1 MRTAVWCLALLA
13 LPGDSVTLARE
24 KVEWPL
30 AFLDGATGFVVEGDL
45 LLHCIHGL
53 PHQSEYRLSDR
64 ITAKRLAKLQ
74 MDPSLPDW
82 TAPANPDGTK
92 ESTRDGVTVW
102 KLSGAKSFH
111 SYKLAAKAPK
121 PGDVCTVLGYPEGRF
136 EQKTGRVKSIGSHQ
150 MELTCLV
157 RPGYSGGPVL
167 NADGDVIGMALSVC
181 GPQHTPHSKY
191 WGSGCAK
198 WETLRDAV
206 RIARGKAP
214 GPEGLESTGNAPLTG
229 DPVQGE
235 RLVVA
240 FTTDDCGACEAL
252 KKDIK
257 VGHFAKFNLA
267 TINYSRRART
277 WQDGGKLFEEFC
289 RDTGYEGRSMSF
301 PVIWVR
307 GSSEYKSGYL
317 PSRRG
322 GVIGFLSQILDGLAG
337 VVAGQPRPAQF
348 PPPVTA
354 EGGDAAPQPI
364 EVSTPDTKLEAA
376 IADLKKDIDAIKN
389 GNLFEK
395 IGAVKSLKSDIE
407 SVKTEAKS
415 ASASAVARGEELEA
429 QISAQAEKI
438 KKDIENARSANPFLK
453 AKGALALK
461 KDLASSMELL
471 KSSNAELTA
480 LKSFQPLAL
489 MGLVGAVRAF
499 WRRRKEDQDA
509 DELAE
514 VGAV

>member
-1 MRTAVWCLALLA
+1 MKTALASLLCIA
-13 LPGDSVTLARE
+13 LGSAAAARE

-30 AFLDGATGFVVEGDL
+30 AFMDGATGFVVDGDL
-45 LLHCIHGL
+45 LLHCIHGM
-53 PHQSEYRLSDR
+53 PHQTDYRLSEKV
-64 ITAKRLAKLQ
+64 TAKRLAKVQ

-82 TAPANPDGTK
+82 TAPPNPDGTK

-102 KLSGAKSFH
+102 QLSGAKSFH
-111 SYKLAAKAPK
+111 SYQLAAKAPK
-121 PGDVCTVLGYPEGRF
+121 PGDACTVLGYPDGRF
-136 EQKTGRVKSIGSHQ
+136 EKISGRVKSIGSHQ

-167 NADGDVIGMALSVC
+167 NADGDVIGMALSVT
-181 GPQHTPHSKY
+181 GPQHTPHSQY

-206 RIARGKAP
+206 RIARGKSP
-214 GPEGLESTGNAPLTG
+214 GPESLESAEGADQLAG

-289 RDTGYEGRSMSF
+289 RDTGYDGRSMSF

-307 GSSEYKSGYL
+307 GSSEFKSGYL

-348 PPPVTA
+348 PPPAASVPQD
-354 EGGDAAPQPI
+354 DAAPQPV
-364 EVSTPDTKLEAA
+364 EDAAPDTKLEAA
-376 IADLKKDIDAIKN
+376 IAEIKKDIDAIKN

-395 IGAVKSLKSDIE
+395 IGAVKSLRGDIE

-438 KKDIENARSANPFLK
+438 KKDIANARSANPFLK

-461 KDLASSMELL
+461 KDLSSSMELL
-471 KSSNAELTA
+471 KASNDELTA
-480 LKSFQPLAL
+480 LKSAQPMAL
-489 MGLVGAVRAF
+489 IGLLGAVRAF
-499 WRRRKEDQDA
+499 WRRRKEDQEA

-514 VGAV
+514 VGAA

>member
-1 MRTAVWCLALLA
+1 
-13 LPGDSVTLARE
+13 
-24 KVEWPL
+24 
-30 AFLDGATGFVVEGDL
+30 
-45 LLHCIHGL
+45 
-53 PHQSEYRLSDR
+53 
-64 ITAKRLAKLQ
+64 
-74 MDPSLPDW
+74 
-82 TAPANPDGTK
+82 
-92 ESTRDGVTVW
+92 
-102 KLSGAKSFH
+102 
-111 SYKLAAKAPK
+111 
-121 PGDVCTVLGYPEGRF
+121 
-136 EQKTGRVKSIGSHQ
+136 
-150 MELTCLV
+150 
-157 RPGYSGGPVL
+157 
-167 NADGDVIGMALSVC
+167 
-181 GPQHTPHSKY
+181 
-191 WGSGCAK
+191 
-198 WETLRDAV
+198 
-206 RIARGKAP
+206 ARGKAP

>member
-1 MRTAVWCLALLA
+1 M
-13 LPGDSVTLARE
+13 
-24 KVEWPL
+24 
-30 AFLDGATGFVVEGDL
+30 
-45 LLHCIHGL
+45 
-53 PHQSEYRLSDR
+53 
-64 ITAKRLAKLQ
+64 
-74 MDPSLPDW
+74 
-82 TAPANPDGTK
+82 
-92 ESTRDGVTVW
+92 
-102 KLSGAKSFH
+102 
-111 SYKLAAKAPK
+111 
-121 PGDVCTVLGYPEGRF
+121 LGYPDGRF
-136 EQKTGRVKSIGSHQ
+136 EKISGRVKSIGSHQ

-167 NADGDVIGMALSVC
+167 NADGDVIGMVLSVT
-181 GPQHTPHSKY
+181 GPQHTPHSQY
-191 WGSGCAK
+191 WGSGAAK

-206 RIARGKAP
+206 RIARGKSP
-214 GPEGLESTGNAPLTG
+214 GPESLESAEGADQLAG
-229 DPVQGE
+229 EPVQGE

-240 FTTDDCGACEAL
+240 FTTDNCGACESL

-257 VGHFAKFNLA
+257 AGFFAKFNLA
-267 TINYSRRART
+267 TIQYSRRART

-289 RDTGYEGRSMSF
+289 RDTGYDGRSMSF

-307 GSSEYKSGYL
+307 GSTQYKSGYL

-348 PPPVTA
+348 PPPAASVPQD
-354 EGGDAAPQPI
+354 DAAPQPV
-364 EVSTPDTKLEAA
+364 EDAVPDTKLESA
-376 IADLKKDIDAIKN
+376 IADLKKDIEAIKN

-415 ASASAVARGEELEA
+415 ASASAVARGEELESK
-429 QISAQAEKI
+429 ISAQAEKI
-438 KKDIENARSANPFLK
+438 AKDIANARSANPFLK

-461 KDLASSMELL
+461 KDLASSMDLL
-471 KSSNAELTA
+471 KSSNDELTA

-489 MGLVGAVRAF
+489 MGLLGAVRAF
-499 WRRRKEDQDA
+499 YRRRKEDQDA

-514 VGAV
+514 VGAA